1 MSDVPRFSSSA
12 FALSAQRIDLPW
24 MDWAALF
31 FLLLSF
37 FHLHPGLERRQLKIG
52 GASSQRLPHPALHLP
67 GNDPGFSPSTS
78 GHACV
83 SDSARHA
90 G

>member
-37 FHLHPGLERRQLKIG
+37 FHLHPGFERRQLKIG
-52 GASSQRLPHPALHLP
+52 GASPQGFPHPASRSQ
-67 GNDPGFSPSTS
+67 GDDPL
-78 GHACV
+78 
-83 SDSARHA
+83 
-90 G
+90 